1 LVVPP
6 ARALART
13 APTLIFKVRRPLI
26 ICSHYSLN
34 RSIFPRG
41 PVSLRCH
48 ANTPQPFIREHCYRR
63 HLLRPHRWW
72 IPRTFRTSG
81 LWWLCL
87 YSKFV
92 FLASISVEQE
102 GNDLLV
108 LPSPPKQT
116 ISNFGQFLIFQPRTT
131 APAVPSAWAASS
143 PAARWG
149 TSLAHVKIPI
159 SPAP

>member
-13 APTLIFKVRRPLI
+13 APTLIFKVRHPLI

-41 PVSLRCH
+41 SVFLRCH

-81 LWWLCL
+81 LCWLCL
-87 YSKFV
+87 YSKFD
-92 FLASISVEQE
+92 FLAPISIEQE
-102 GNDLLV
+102 RNNLL
-108 LPSPPKQT
+108 LPPPRQT
-116 ISNFGQFLIFQPRTT
+116 IHFQLRHFLIFQPRTT

-149 TSLAHVKIPI
+149 TSLAHAKIPI
-159 SPAP
+159 SSAP